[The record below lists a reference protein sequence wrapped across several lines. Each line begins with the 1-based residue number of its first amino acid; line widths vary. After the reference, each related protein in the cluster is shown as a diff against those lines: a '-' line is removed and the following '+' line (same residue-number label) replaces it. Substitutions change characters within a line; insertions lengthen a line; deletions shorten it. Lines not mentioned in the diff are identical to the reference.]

1 MPKRFISTGEVD
13 THVIVPITK
22 QIVHRLIS
30 EMGYQKIFQDRLY
43 FMNDFMTDSIHGTDD
58 GNPYLTD
65 NHVQIQINPVMNPTA
80 VKWAPQSS
88 NYRMGAGYAPYDFST
103 NPLFVCNEIN
113 TTVKEALIPCTIQLD
128 MKFVLLSRSN
138 AYDLLNRLYSRYA
151 PGEMIVTN
159 DFVFEYKVP
168 DDVVSLLFYLYKLVM
183 PDDADKEEYVKNY
196 MLWMKHFSADKFML
210 VYNRHIKDRKEI
222 AVRKNAF
229 GVIGQIDLSADKPES
244 NKTNQSTLTYE
255 ITAQYTVQ
263 FNRPAAML
271 VDFPVVCNNQLV
283 DGIYL
288 SLGNKE
294 AKHVTATNINNTLER
309 YNQTV
314 KPRPDDYKDT
324 VMIPWYDD
332 WVVPSRAGLFAFG
345 YYPFLSQV
353 FTLDDT
359 DNPEGVTEIDLADGF
374 DEYGLKPEV
383 LETIR
388 DQETDSLI
396 PWGEYMIQVFANDD
410 LVDPS
415 MLEFEG
421 TKLTIKNRDK
431 KKLYHLVLSKREG
444 KYGINQIKRVWIADI
459 ITRREHWDTACS
471 IPQGKIRRELP
482 PR

>member
-30 EMGYQKIFQDRLY
+30 EMGYQKVFKENLY
-43 FMNDFMTDSIHGTDD
+43 FQNEFMTDSIHGTDD

-65 NHVQIQINPVMNPTA
+65 NHVVVQINPVMNPTS
-80 VKWAPQSS
+80 VKWAPHQS
-88 NYRMGAGYAPYDFST
+88 NYRLGAGYAPYDFST
-103 NPLFVCNEIN
+103 NPIFVCNDIN
-113 TTVKEALIPCTIQLD
+113 TIIKEALIPCSIQLD
-128 MKFVLLSRSN
+128 IKFVMLSRSN

-151 PGEMIVTN
+151 PGEMIFTN
-159 DFVFEYKVP
+159 DFLFEYKVP
-168 DDVVSLLFYLYKLVM
+168 DDVISLLFYLYKVM
-183 PDDADKEEYVKNY
+183 KPDDANEEEYLGGFMPWLKRY
-196 MLWMKHFSADKFML
+196 SANKFML
-210 VYNRHIKDRKEI
+210 VYNRHIKDRKEV

-229 GVIGQIDLSADKPES
+229 NTIGQIDLSMDKPES
-244 NKTNQSTLTYE
+244 SKTNQSTLTYE
-255 ITAQYTVQ
+255 VTIQYTIQ

-294 AKHVTATNINNTLER
+294 AKKRIATNINNTLER

-314 KPRPDDYKDT
+314 KPRPDAYNDT

-332 WVVPSRAGLFAFG
+332 WVVPSRSGLFAFG

-359 DNPEGVTEIDLADGF
+359 DDPEGVTVIDLKDGF
-374 DEYGLKPEV
+374 DEYALKPEV
-383 LETIR
+383 LQAIEE
-388 DQETDSLI
+388 QETDSLI
-396 PWGEYMIQVFANDD
+396 PWGNYMIQVFANND
-410 LVDPS
+410 LVDQS

-431 KKLYHLVLSKREG
+431 TKLYHLVLSKREG
-444 KYGINQIKRVWIADI
+444 EYGINQTKRVWITDLIA
-459 ITRREHWDTACS
+459 RREHWNTAGS
-471 IPQGKIRRELP
+471 NTQGKVRCELLT
-482 PR
+482 